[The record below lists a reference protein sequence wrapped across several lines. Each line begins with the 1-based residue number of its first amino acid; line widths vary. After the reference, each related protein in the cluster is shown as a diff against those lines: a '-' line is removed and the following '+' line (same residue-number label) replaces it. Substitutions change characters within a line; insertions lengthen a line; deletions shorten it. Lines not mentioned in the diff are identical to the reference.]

1 MFSVTT
7 WVNINSVAFC
17 FRFVHTCEGSLNILK
32 GVTCGN
38 SEFQSMRWQYTD
50 VKCVWHQQTAL
61 SIFNLRRWSCPPRLI
76 FQMPQSHMDEKTA
89 EPRATW
95 QPLAA
100 ALPGSPT
107 QIDYCSRWRSATV
120 FSFQMSLMRHPPCC
134 LFTNSSSLWRPHS
147 FFFFYIVFIGQHSW
161 APLCLQK
168 WQRIPAR
175 IYFDSRG
182 WFTPF
187 FLNGT

>member
-1 MFSVTT
+1 MWRKIENFEGGHLWKQRVSVY
-7 WVNINSVAFC
+7 
-17 FRFVHTCEGSLNILK
+17 
-32 GVTCGN
+32 GVTVCRCQMCVAPAN
-38 SEFQSMRWQYTD
+38 SSQYFKPTK
-50 VKCVWHQQTAL
+50 VKL
-61 SIFNLRRWSCPPRLI
+61 SPPPRLI
-76 FQMPQSHMDEKTA
+76 FQMLQSHTDEKMA

-107 QIDYCSRWRSATV
+107 QIDYRSRWRSATV

-147 FFFFYIVFIGQHSW
+147 FFFYIVFIGQHSW